1 LREQFMRFGD
11 FIKHKRLSDPRE
23 LTLKDMS
30 ERLGISLSFLSDIEN
45 NRRKPFDKDKI
56 EMFAQVLNLS
66 DEDKAKMY
74 DLAARDRREIP
85 SDIEDIMMYSEIG
98 DMARLALR
106 QSKAGVIDEEDW
118 KTFIRDMEK
127 KKGALAA
134 DNEWSTRQMQ
144 ENVDIA
150 KGKIAKED
158 LQLKKAEKAYRLAEE
173 VLKEGGEPAIWLDLK
188 LRELLDIESISLAE
202 GF

>member
-1 LREQFMRFGD
+1 
-11 FIKHKRLSDPRE
+11 
-23 LTLKDMS
+23 MS

-56 EMFAQVLNLS
+56 EKFAQVLNLS

-127 KKGALAA
+127 KKG
-134 DNEWSTRQMQ
+134 
-144 ENVDIA
+144 
-150 KGKIAKED
+150 GK
-158 LQLKKAEKAYRLAEE
+158 Q
-173 VLKEGGEPAIWLDLK
+173 
-188 LRELLDIESISLAE
+188 
-202 GF
+202 

>member
-1 LREQFMRFGD
+1 MLREQFIRFGD
-11 FIKHKRLSDPRE
+11 FIKQKRLNDPRE

-56 EMFAQVLNLS
+56 EKFAQVLNLS

-98 DMARLALR
+98 GDMARLALR
-106 QSKAGVIDEEDW
+106 QSKAGGVIDEEDW

-127 KKGALAA
+127 KKG
-134 DNEWSTRQMQ
+134 
-144 ENVDIA
+144 
-150 KGKIAKED
+150 GK
-158 LQLKKAEKAYRLAEE
+158 Q
-173 VLKEGGEPAIWLDLK
+173 
-188 LRELLDIESISLAE
+188 
-202 GF
+202 

>member
-1 LREQFMRFGD
+1 MLREQFIRFGD
-11 FIKHKRLSDPRE
+11 FIKQKRLNDPRE

-56 EMFAQVLNLS
+56 EKFVQVLNLS

-127 KKGALAA
+127 KKG
-134 DNEWSTRQMQ
+134 
-144 ENVDIA
+144 
-150 KGKIAKED
+150 GK
-158 LQLKKAEKAYRLAEE
+158 Q
-173 VLKEGGEPAIWLDLK
+173 
-188 LRELLDIESISLAE
+188 
-202 GF
+202 

>member
-1 LREQFMRFGD
+1 MRFGD

-127 KKGALAA
+127 KKG
-134 DNEWSTRQMQ
+134 
-144 ENVDIA
+144 
-150 KGKIAKED
+150 GK
-158 LQLKKAEKAYRLAEE
+158 Q
-173 VLKEGGEPAIWLDLK
+173 
-188 LRELLDIESISLAE
+188 
-202 GF
+202 

>member
-1 LREQFMRFGD
+1 MLREQFIRFGD
-11 FIKHKRLSDPRE
+11 FIKQKRLNDSRE

-56 EMFAQVLNLS
+56 EKFAQVLNLS

-127 KKGALAA
+127 KKG
-134 DNEWSTRQMQ
+134 
-144 ENVDIA
+144 
-150 KGKIAKED
+150 GK
-158 LQLKKAEKAYRLAEE
+158 Q
-173 VLKEGGEPAIWLDLK
+173 
-188 LRELLDIESISLAE
+188 
-202 GF
+202 

>member
-1 LREQFMRFGD
+1 MLREQFIRFGD
-11 FIKHKRLSDPRE
+11 FIKQKRLNDPRE

-56 EMFAQVLNLS
+56 EKLAQVLNLS

-127 KKGALAA
+127 KKG
-134 DNEWSTRQMQ
+134 
-144 ENVDIA
+144 
-150 KGKIAKED
+150 GK
-158 LQLKKAEKAYRLAEE
+158 Q
-173 VLKEGGEPAIWLDLK
+173 
-188 LRELLDIESISLAE
+188 
-202 GF
+202 